1 MLNEKALVNDALSMI
16 NSSLTN
22 YANAIAQCTNAQ
34 LRSTLQQIRN
44 SDEQFQYDLYKIAE
58 QKGYYKAAKPAST
71 QDIQQ
76 VKSDLGA
83 F

>member
-16 NSSLTN
+16 NSSLTS
-22 YANAIAQCTNAQ
+22 YSNAIAQCTNAQ

-44 SDEQFQYDLYKIAE
+44 SDEQFQWDLYKLAE
-58 QKGYYKAAKPAST
+58 QKGYYKPARPADT
-71 QDIQQ
+71 ADIQQ
-76 VKSDLGA
+76 VKSDLGT